1 MEAFSRL
8 GIDGWSMLLYLVNI
22 GLLLGL
28 LTKLLYKPLLRV
40 MDERRDT
47 IEKQLKETEHLRKMF
62 EVESKKQAKETKEL
76 VLKMQAEV
84 MTAKSQAEARAKEL
98 MAEADAE
105 RERLLDAA
113 RAEAEQMKQGVLKAA
128 EKETQKRIEQTIL
141 HVLQNKLPKEVVQ
154 ESVKA
159 AWKELYT

>member
-47 IEKQLKETEHLRKMF
+47 IEKQLKETEHLRKTF